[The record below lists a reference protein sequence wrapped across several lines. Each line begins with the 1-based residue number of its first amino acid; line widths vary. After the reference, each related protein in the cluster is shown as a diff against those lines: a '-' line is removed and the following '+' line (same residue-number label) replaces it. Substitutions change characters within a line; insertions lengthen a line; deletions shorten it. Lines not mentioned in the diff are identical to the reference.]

1 MVPRLVPFPRR
12 TGRKSFV
19 SKVYGNDRTMEQYKH
34 PCLIADTQFH
44 ERMRK
49 EVAVG

>member
-1 MVPRLVPFPRR
+1 VPFPRR

-19 SKVYGNDRTMEQYKH
+19 VKIYGNFRALEQYKH
-34 PCLIADTQFH
+34 PCLIADTQFR

-49 EVAVG
+49 AVALN